1 MGEKAINW
9 GKEGSLQFSFKIWA
23 LNVFELFKI
32 EKYSNLHDILIII
45 LFINR
50 TRSSARKRHHKFL
63 LTLII
68 FMVR

>member
-1 MGEKAINW
+1 MMGEKAINW
-9 GKEGSLQFSFKIWA
+9 GKEGSLQFSSKIWA

-50 TRSSARKRHHKFL
+50 TRSSARKRHKFL